1 MDKKSFNLLKKDVEN
16 LKTQYCRVS
25 PYYLILR
32 IDKIHQNMTKK
43 FALFLL
49 MSSYIINVSAQTI
62 DLDKVN
68 KLFSEG
74 EYSVSQNLYQNLLN
88 NGTNEDFL
96 IYKIANCSK
105 NLGNSDAIY
114 WYELLINNYNNSIF
128 LQTSRKELGFIYFS
142 NKNYSKSSL
151 TLSEINDEFI
161 KDDEFHFKLGYSLFT
176 QD

>member
-32 IDKIHQNMTKK
+32 TDKTHHNMTKK
-43 FALFLL
+43 FSFFLI
-49 MSSYIINVSAQTI
+49 MSSLLINVSSQNI

-88 NGTNEDFL
+88 DGENEDFL

-105 NLGNSDAIY
+105 NLGNADAIY
-114 WYELLINNYNNSIF
+114 WYELLIKNYNNSIF
-128 LQTSRKELGFIYFS
+128 FT
-142 NKNYSKSSL
+142 
-151 TLSEINDEFI
+151 EFKKRI
-161 KDDEFHFKLGYSLFT
+161 GVYLL
-176 QD
+176 